1 MSTKKTVGY
10 RQIDYRSE
18 KIQPVTVDSSLRI
31 LKKIQKRRCSYR
43 FVGMDLLTVIHQYY
57 DYIKSF
63 RANQFSQKIE
73 DSTSYEMMNMMHE
86 SHNADQ
92 IEEEQDGEIMSFLE
106 KSKLNTYKN
115 IIFAFF
121 KHIQECVD
129 PIQQEKYV
137 QLTEDKWEYKHIS
150 LRVYQNLRNCGRS
163 NLKIKNLIQNRN
175 LKGVFINFLEN
186 SDDLWIKQSKIKDK
200 EGIKK
205 QINLIIEAYKKNILA
220 NNIQF
225 YKKHKK

>member
-1 MSTKKTVGY
+1 MLTKKAVGY
-10 RQIDYRSE
+10 RLIDYRSE
-18 KIQPVTVDSSLRI
+18 DIQPLTVGSGLRI
-31 LKKIQKRRCSYR
+31 VKKIQKRRCSFR
-43 FVGMDLLTVIHQYY
+43 FVGMDLLTVLNQYY
-57 DYIKSF
+57 DYMKSF
-63 RANQFSQKIE
+63 KGIQFSQKIE
-73 DSTSYEMMNMMHE
+73 NSKSETEDSH
-86 SHNADQ
+86 Q
-92 IEEEQDGEIMSFLE
+92 IVEQQEGEIMDFLE

-129 PIQQEKYV
+129 PVQQEKYE

>member
-1 MSTKKTVGY
+1 MSTKKAVGY
-10 RQIDYRSE
+10 RLIDCRSE
-18 KIQPVTVDSSLRI
+18 HIQPVSVGSGQSI
-31 LKKIQKRRCSYR
+31 FKKIKKRRCSFR
-43 FVGMDLLTVIHQYY
+43 FIGMDLLTVLNQYY
-57 DYIKSF
+57 DYMKSF
-63 RANQFSQKIE
+63 RGIQFSQKIE
-73 DSTSYEMMNMMHE
+73 DSQSYELNMCE
-86 SHNADQ
+86 TEDA
-92 IEEEQDGEIMSFLE
+92 EENLGEKDGEIMDFLE

-121 KHIQECVD
+121 KHIQECDD
-129 PIQQEKYV
+129 PIQQEKYE

-205 QINLIIEAYKKNILA
+205 QINLIIQAYKKNILA